1 MAKAKPSS
9 VRIIHTNYLR
19 SGYGENDITQEQFT
33 EAEVTY
39 DGNGNILTELHY
51 TPKGEVE
58 SRVANTYD
66 SNGRPTESA
75 QYDSFDELCQ
85 KNVFYY
91 DDETGRLSRKG
102 CFYGEGS
109 PEYATVYVYEND
121 RLVREDAYDEEEF
134 SCTEKSYQYDEAGHN
149 TQTTEYDED
158 GKVLYRT
165 TDEYDSEGRL
175 AKRLREEPQE
185 HDSRTFVYAYDEQ
198 GHKTKEL
205 MYNFDG
211 KLIAKAYYRY
221 DEQGHNIEME
231 EENLDI
237 FRLTQ
242 YVYEGD
248 NCVKITQFDKEKM
261 ALSYSSYEYNDN
273 GDVVRIENRARDEV
287 DPSALRIVSSLEYQI
302 EY

>member
-1 MAKAKPSS
+1 MGKAKPKS
-9 VRIIHTNYLR
+9 VRILHTNHLR
-19 SGYGENDITQEQFT
+19 SGYGENDITQELFT

-39 DGNGNILTELHY
+39 DENGNILTERHFNSN
-51 TPKGEVE
+51 GELE
-58 SRVANTYD
+58 SRVANSYD
-66 SNGRPTESA
+66 NEGRPTESA
-75 QYDSFDELCQ
+75 QFDNFDELCQ

-91 DDETGRLSRKG
+91 GENGRLDRKG
-102 CFYGEGS
+102 CFYGECS
-109 PEYATVYVYEND
+109 PEYATVYVYED
-121 RLVREDAYDEEEF
+121 GRLVREDAYDEEEF
-134 SCTEKSYQYDEAGHN
+134 VCTEKAYEYDGAGHV
-149 TQTTEYDED
+149 TKTTEYDED
-158 GKVLYRT
+158 GNVLYRT
-165 TDEYDSEGRL
+165 TDEYDENGRL

-221 DEQGHNIEME
+221 DEMGNNIEME

-242 YVYEGD
+242 YTYEGT
-248 NCVKITQFDKEKM
+248 NCVKITQFDKDRM
-261 ALSYSSYEYNDN
+261 ALSYSTYEYNDN
-273 GDVVRIENRARDEV
+273 GDVVRIENHSRDEV
-287 DPSALRIVSSLEYQI
+287 DPSVLRTVSALEYQI

>member
-1 MAKAKPSS
+1 MEKAKPKS

-19 SGYGENDITQEQFT
+19 SGYGENDITQELFT

-39 DGNGNILTELHY
+39 DDNGNILTERHF
-51 TPKGEVE
+51 TPNGELE
-58 SRVANTYD
+58 SRVENNYD
-66 SNGRPTESA
+66 ANGRAVDSA
-75 QYDSFDELCQ
+75 QFDSFDELCQ
-85 KNVFYY
+85 KNVFSYGE
-91 DDETGRLSRKG
+91 DGRLERKG

-109 PEYATVYVYEND
+109 PEYATVYVYED
-121 RLVREDAYDEEEF
+121 GRLVREDAYDEEEF
-134 SCTEKSYQYDEAGHN
+134 VCTEKAYEYDGNGHVSK
-149 TQTTEYDED
+149 TTEYDED
-158 GKVLYRT
+158 GNVLYRT
-165 TDEYDSEGRL
+165 TDEYDAEGRL

-205 MYNFDG
+205 MYNLDG

-221 DEQGHNIEME
+221 DEMGNNIEME

-242 YVYEGD
+242 YTYEGT
-248 NCVKITQFDKEKM
+248 NCVKITQFDKDKM
-261 ALSYSSYEYNDN
+261 ALSYSAYEYNDN
-273 GDVVRIENRARDEV
+273 GDVVRIENHNRDEV
-287 DPSALRIVSSLEYQI
+287 DPSVLRTVSAVEYQI